1 MDCNCSLSDKLW
13 KQHVDP
19 CEWAIEER
27 YDLEGSTPEETAN
40 YEKAA
45 DIILTK
51 SGRAVP
57 QELYGWLRG
66 LLPQELRPGLLG
78 EATRLKWPH
87 IPVDLPECEQAV
99 ESTEALMRDHEDW
112 GELQIC
118 LRKLSDEKQS
128 QGIVPMES
136 SGNQVIAHIGLQPF
150 NEAMRIAAE
159 RLHQSVGQIV
169 NAWDDHKRRKLTC
182 KRTSASQA
190 QVWKPGVLKLR
201 KQTEPQNL

>member
-1 MDCNCSLSDKLW
+1 MDCNSSVSDKLW
-13 KQHVDP
+13 KQHVDL
-19 CEWAIEER
+19 CEWAIEEL

-40 YEKAA
+40 YDKAA

-99 ESTEALMRDHEDW
+99 KSTEALMRDHED
-112 GELQIC
+112 
-118 LRKLSDEKQS
+118 
-128 QGIVPMES
+128 
-136 SGNQVIAHIGLQPF
+136 
-150 NEAMRIAAE
+150 
-159 RLHQSVGQIV
+159 
-169 NAWDDHKRRKLTC
+169 
-182 KRTSASQA
+182 
-190 QVWKPGVLKLR
+190 
-201 KQTEPQNL
+201 